1 MGIETK
7 IFERRTVIESALLPY
22 GFEKTDK
29 GYLYTRNFLKDAF
42 RALLLITA
50 GGEITGRVIDN
61 GTDEEYLPIHVE
73 SQRGAYVSKVRNA
86 YIEILKDIAQK
97 CFRTNPF
104 LKPQSNRITC
114 RIEEKYHEKPDY
126 PFAKLPSYGVFR
138 YPVSQKWYALVMNLK
153 RSLVDKECTG
163 RKKDEIIEVVN
174 LKIDESAEHD
184 LLKIRGIY
192 PGYHMN
198 RAHWISIILDDTLDD
213 DFILDLIDKS
223 RSFAVGGKSRLKGE
237 KEHWIIPANPSFFNV
252 IEHFSAS
259 KEVLWKQSARLSAGD
274 IAYIYV
280 TSPDSE
286 IRFVCEVLQT
296 DIPYEYE
303 DHNLKVTKAVKL
315 KVLQE
320 ISHGVC
326 PIRKIRELG
335 VKAIRGQRTATPE
348 LVTFLKQNIS

>member
-29 GYLYTRNFLKDAF
+29 GYLYAKNFLKDAF
-42 RALLLITA
+42 KALILITA
-50 GGEITGRVIDN
+50 GGEIKGKVIDN
-61 GTDEEYLPIHVE
+61 GTEEEYLPIHVE
-73 SQRGAYVSKVRNA
+73 TQRGAFVSKVRNA
-86 YIEILKDIAQK
+86 YIEILNNIADN

-104 LKPQSNRITC
+104 LKQQTNRLTSKIN
-114 RIEEKYHEKPDY
+114 EKYHEKPDY
-126 PFAKLPSYGVFR
+126 PFVKLPTYGVFR
-138 YPVSQKWYALVMNLK
+138 YPVTKKWYALIMNLK
-153 RSLVDKECTG
+153 RSLVDKECAG
-163 RKKDEIIEVVN
+163 KEKDEIVEVVN
-174 LKIDESAEHD
+174 LKIDESLEKD
-184 LLKIRGIY
+184 LLKLRGIY

-213 DFILDLIDKS
+213 EFILDLIDKS
-223 RSFAVGGKSRLKGE
+223 RSFAVGEKVKIKGQ
-237 KEHWIIPANPSFFNV
+237 KEHWIIPANPGFFNV
-252 IEHFSAS
+252 IEHFSAN

-303 DHNLKVTKAVKL
+303 DHNLKITKAVKL

-348 LVTFLKQNIS
+348 LVTFLKRSIS